1 MIYNLKSVKKAVNDY
16 SIAKKS
22 SEESKITFT
31 MVFLSVALILLLL
44 SVWLGIAFA
53 NSLIDP
59 ISSLISASESVS
71 SGNLK
76 VRIPNDKKKRDEISS
91 LINSFNRMVKQLYV
105 QRKDLVTA
113 NEQIDTRRRFTESVL
128 TGVKSGVLG
137 VDTND
142 EIFLVNKSALELLE
156 NDASKLIGTNIFE
169 IFLL

>member
-1 MIYNLKSVKKAVNDY
+1 M
-16 SIAKKS
+16 
-22 SEESKITFT
+22 
-31 MVFLSVALILLLL
+31 LLL

-76 VRIPNDKKKRDEISS
+76 VRIPNNKKKDEISS
-91 LINSFNRMVKQLYV
+91 LINSFNRMVKQLYD

-156 NDASKLIGTNIFE
+156 YDASKLIGKNIFE
-169 IFLL
+169 IFPSLNKISR